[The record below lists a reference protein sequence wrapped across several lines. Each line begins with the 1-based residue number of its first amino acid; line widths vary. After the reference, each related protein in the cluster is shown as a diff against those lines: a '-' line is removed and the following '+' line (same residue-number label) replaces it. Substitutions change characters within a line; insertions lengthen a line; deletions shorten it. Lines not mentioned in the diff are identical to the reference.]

1 MTDYAPMKAVL
12 IDRPF
17 NDPDWLFERKLDGE
31 RCGALRK
38 DGHVR
43 LLSRTGHVLDPTYPE
58 LVEALQTAGPDLL
71 VDGEIVAFAG
81 GRTSFARL
89 QKRMQIRD
97 PERARRSGVAVYYY
111 LFDLLELDGYDVRT
125 RPLRERK
132 ARLRH
137 TVEFRGR
144 IRFTPHRV
152 GDGEAAF
159 RHACEHGWEGV
170 IAKRAASRYVSARS
184 RDWLKIK
191 CARSQELVIGG
202 WTAPRGSR
210 QRLGAILVGY
220 WEGDKLRYAGKVGT
234 GFDTAML
241 QRLGD
246 ELERRERSTP
256 PFADDRLPAHARWA
270 EPELVAQIAFT
281 EWTPDGKLRHPRFEG
296 LRDDKPAREV
306 VREVP
311 AA

>member
-1 MTDYAPMKAVL
+1 
-12 IDRPF
+12 
-17 NDPDWLFERKLDGE
+17 
-31 RCGALRK
+31 
-38 DGHVR
+38 
-43 LLSRTGHVLDPTYPE
+43 
-58 LVEALQTAGPDLL
+58 
-71 VDGEIVAFAG
+71 
-81 GRTSFARL
+81 
-89 QKRMQIRD
+89 
-97 PERARRSGVAVYYY
+97 
-111 LFDLLELDGYDVRT
+111 
-125 RPLRERK
+125 
-132 ARLRH
+132 
-137 TVEFRGR
+137 
-144 IRFTPHRV
+144 
-152 GDGEAAF
+152 
-159 RHACEHGWEGV
+159 V

-281 EWTPDGKLRHPRFEG
+281 EWTHDGKLRHPRFEG